1 MELDFRQKK
10 ENVLSKSVQE
20 LLSIDGELS
29 LLYVEDNKDV
39 RESMVDLLEHYCSEL
54 EVAVDGQDGLEKY
67 EAYYERTGRYFD
79 LVLTDI
85 NMPKMSGIELI
96 ERIRQI
102 NERQIIVVISAHN
115 ELDILLKLIELEIS
129 NFLVKPIEMEQ
140 FETVFARV
148 INIVHQKR
156 AYYKLN
162 EDLQRTKMLAEQAT
176 QHKSQFLANMSHEI
190 RTPLNAI
197 IGFISLLRENETDET
212 KLKYLDII
220 MNSSDSLLQLIN
232 DILDVSKIESGKLE
246 IEPHNFNPYKDL
258 ITVAELFQAKAA
270 EKDIVLTI
278 KYNNSIPELLYGD
291 SLRIKQIFSN
301 LLSNAIKFTPEGSK
315 VKCVIWYKEGNL
327 NIMVKDYGIGISEE
341 QQKKIFQP
349 FTQADGSIVRKY
361 GGTGLGLTIS
371 MELSR
376 LLGGELTLKS
386 QEGKGSTFRLTLPV
400 PLGKEEKTE
409 EEEMVTHLD
418 GHILVVE
425 DYEANRM
432 FVGIIL
438 ENAGL
443 TYEMAHDGLEAI
455 EKFKN
460 GKFDLILMDENM
472 PNLNGTEATKEILKM
487 EAEQGLEHTPII
499 SLTANAL
506 KGDREMFLASGFDD
520 YLSKPIDPQKLLKTM
535 KRLLNSC
542 PLTPPAP

>member
-1 MELDFRQKK
+1 MDKK
-10 ENVLSKSVQE
+10 VKSHEPKTVHE
-20 LLSIDGELS
+20 LLAIDGNLS

-39 RESMVDLLEHYCSEL
+39 RESMVELLSNYCSNID
-54 EVAVDGQDGLEKY
+54 VAVDGEDALQKY
-67 EAYYERTGRYFD
+67 ETHCRMTSNCYD
-79 LVLTDI
+79 IVLTDI
-85 NMPKMSGIELI
+85 NMPKINGIDLI
-96 ERIRQI
+96 EKIREI
-102 NERQIIVVISAHN
+102 NERQIIIVISAHN

-129 NFLVKPIEMEQ
+129 NFLVKPIEIHQ
-140 FETVFARV
+140 FEKVFARAL
-148 INIVHQKR
+148 NIVHQRRK
-156 AYYKLN
+156 YYRLH

-176 QHKSQFLANMSHEI
+176 KHKSQFLAKMSHEI

-197 IGFISLLRENETDET
+197 IGFITLLREKETDET

-220 MNSSDSLLQLIN
+220 SNSSDSLLQIIN
-232 DILDVSKIESGKLE
+232 DILDISKIESGKLE
-246 IEPHNFNPYKDL
+246 IEPQNFNPYKDL
-258 ITVAELFQAKAA
+258 ITTAELFQAKAA
-270 EKDIVLTI
+270 EKDIVLKI
-278 KYNNSIPELLYGD
+278 KYNSSIPELLYGD
-291 SLRIKQIFSN
+291 VLRIKQIFSN
-301 LLSNAIKFTPEGSK
+301 LLSNAIKFTPNGSV
-315 VKCVIWYKEGNL
+315 VKSVIWYKNGQL
-327 NIMVKDYGIGISEE
+327 NILVKDYGIGISEE

-376 LLGGELTLKS
+376 LLGGKLQLKS
-386 QEGKGSTFRLTLPV
+386 AEGKGSTFILTLPV
-400 PLGKEEKTE
+400 PLGKEEKKDE
-409 EEEMVTHLD
+409 EDSILSLD

-432 FVGIIL
+432 FVAIIL

-443 TYEMAHDGLEAI
+443 TYEMANDGVEAI

-472 PNLNGTEATKEILKM
+472 PKLNGTEATKEILKI
-487 EAEQGLEHTPII
+487 EKEQGLKHTPVI

-506 KGDREMFLASGFDD
+506 KGDREQFLAAGFDD

-535 KRLLNSC
+535 KHLLEPSD
-542 PLTPPAP
+542 